1 MKKNKTPQL
10 KTQIEESRKKL
21 RGSHRQILNLIKD
34 ADGPKINAKS
44 FKELDDQIKKS
55 AAYQDQFNK
64 YQSESNNIQNHLTG
78 LIQLKISTLTDKY
91 NRAVCALNLFTHSY
105 VSKKDLQTLLYLL
118 KNDGFTL
125 KGVDPVSIVEQLNQH
140 LDSLINSIEKE
151 KAQIIN
157 LNTTDL

>member
-10 KTQIEESRKKL
+10 KNQIEESRKKL
-21 RGSHRQILNLIKD
+21 RGNHRRILNLVKD

-55 AAYQDQFNK
+55 TEYQKQLNK
-64 YQSESNNIQNHLTG
+64 HQSESNNIQNYLTG
-78 LIQLKISTLTDKY
+78 LIQLEISGLTDKY

-105 VSKKDLQTLLYLL
+105 LSKKDLQTILYLL

-125 KGVDPVSIVEQLNQH
+125 KGVDPVSIVEQLNKQ
-140 LDSLINSIEKE
+140 LDSLITSIEKG
-151 KAQIIN
+151 KDQIIN
-157 LNTTDL
+157 LNITNL